1 MGRRVFSY
9 HFPRKNEPWAIV
21 TDDNRER
28 NLKKVLI
35 IDDEVFFCRAI
46 KKNLEVNDEFQV
58 LTATRG
64 DEGIHVAK
72 EERPDVILL
81 DIMMPGMSGTEVTDA
96 LLADPV
102 TRSIPII
109 YVTAIV
115 NEDDIQ
121 RGAGI
126 AGGKDIIA
134 KPVKINE
141 LIEKI
146 NAAC

>member
-1 MGRRVFSY
+1 M
-9 HFPRKNEPWAIV
+9 
-21 TDDNRER
+21 
-28 NLKKVLI
+28 KKVLI

-64 DEGIHVAK
+64 DEGIHAAK

>member
-1 MGRRVFSY
+1 M
-9 HFPRKNEPWAIV
+9 
-21 TDDNRER
+21 TDEFREK

-46 KKNLEVNDEFQV
+46 KKHLESKDEFQV

-64 DEGIHVAK
+64 DEGISLARD
-72 EERPDVILL
+72 EQPDVILL
-81 DIMMPGMSGTEVTDA
+81 DIMMPGMSGTEVTDR

-126 AGGKDIIA
+126 AGGKSLIA
-134 KPVKINE
+134 KPVKIDE
-141 LIEKI
+141 LVEKI
-146 NAAC
+146 NAVCQVVDNP